1 MAKWLWMGFFV
12 QKALLTDG
20 FFGAMII
27 LIYTVRSSIYKYKWS
42 SEAEERISDRA
53 WCS

>member
-1 MAKWLWMGFFV
+1 MGIFE
-12 QKALLTDG
+12 QKALLTDK
-20 FFGAMII
+20 FFGAII
-27 LIYTVRSSIYKYKWS
+27 ISIYTAISGIYKYKWS

>member
-1 MAKWLWMGFFV
+1 MGIFV
-12 QKALLTDG
+12 QKALLTDAI
-20 FFGAMII
+20 FGAII
-27 LIYTVRSSIYKYKWS
+27 IPIYTAKSSIYKYKWS